1 MRPEWTPEIYA
12 NHRARFMDRLGDED
26 ACLLFGAPHHIR
38 NGDAEFKY
46 RPDSDVF
53 YLSGWDAPEVAL
65 LFRPGSDQ
73 PFVMF
78 VAGRNP
84 AMEIWTGR
92 RWGPEGAK
100 DRFGADDAF
109 PYSELAERLPDL
121 MQGYRNLH
129 YRFAVDSEHDQLVVG
144 ALKSARR
151 KARRNGMDVPDAFI
165 DPARVLHELRLIK
178 SDAEIAVLQR
188 AADLTADA
196 HIAAMG
202 ITKPG
207 VFEYELEST
216 IDHTFRLGGGT
227 GPGYTSIVGGGA
239 NATILHYIE
248 NSSEL
253 KDGDMVCVDAGCE
266 YGMYTADV
274 TRTWPVNGRFTA
286 PQRTLYELVLRA
298 LEEATATAV
307 EGSTM
312 RAVHQK
318 AVAVLTEGMVEI
330 GLLDGDVNDLIAEEK
345 YKKYYMH
352 GTGHWLG
359 LDVHDVGAYYRDGE
373 SRPLEPGMVLTVE
386 PGLYVPE
393 DDEDAPVEFRG
404 LGIRIEDD
412 VLVTP
417 GGNRVLT
424 QAIPKSVKDVEAA
437 VGVLD
442 IARP

>member
-12 NHRARFMDRLGDED
+12 NHRSRFLERLGDED

-100 DRFGADDAF
+100 ERFGADDAF

-129 YRFAVDSEHDQLVVG
+129 YRFAVDSDHDQLVVG

-207 VFEYELEST
+207 VFEFELEST
-216 IDHTFRLGGGT
+216 IDHTFRLGGGS
-227 GPGYTSIVGGGA
+227 GPGYTSIVGGGV

-274 TRTWPVNGRFTA
+274 TRTWPVNGRFSDA
-286 PQRTLYELVLRA
+286 QRTLYELVLRA

-318 AVAVLTEGMVEI
+318 AVAVLTEGMVEV
-330 GLLDGDVNDLIAEEK
+330 GLLSGDVNDLIAEEK

-386 PGLYVPE
+386 PGLYVPV
-393 DDEDAPVEFRG
+393 DDEDAPAEFRG
-404 LGIRIEDD
+404 MGIRIEDD

-424 QAIPKSVKDVEAA
+424 DAIPKAVKDVEAA
-437 VGVLD
+437 VGVLG

>member
-12 NHRARFMDRLGDED
+12 NHRSRFMERLGDED

-100 DRFGADDAF
+100 ERFGADDAF

-207 VFEYELEST
+207 VFEFELEST
-216 IDHTFRLGGGT
+216 IDHTFRLGGGS
-227 GPGYTSIVGGGA
+227 GPGYTSIVGGGV

-274 TRTWPVNGRFTA
+274 TRTWPVNGRFSDA
-286 PQRTLYELVLRA
+286 QRTLYELVLRA

-318 AVAVLTEGMVEI
+318 AVAVLTEGMVEV
-330 GLLDGDVNDLIAEEK
+330 GLLSGDVNDLIAEEK

-386 PGLYVPE
+386 PGLYVPV
-393 DDEDAPVEFRG
+393 DDEDAPAEFRG
-404 LGIRIEDD
+404 MGIRIEDD

-424 QAIPKSVKDVEAA
+424 DAIPKAVKDVEAA

>member
-1 MRPEWTPEIYA
+1 ME
-12 NHRARFMDRLGDED
+12 RLGDED

-65 LFRPGSDQ
+65 LFRPGADQ

-100 DRFGADDAF
+100 ERFGADGAF

-207 VFEYELEST
+207 VFEFELEST
-216 IDHTFRLGGGT
+216 IDHTFRLGGGS
-227 GPGYTSIVGGGA
+227 GPGYTSIVGGGV

-274 TRTWPVNGRFTA
+274 TRTWPVNGRFSD

-318 AVAVLTEGMVEI
+318 AVAVLTEGMVEV
-330 GLLDGDVNDLIAEEK
+330 GLLSGDVNDLIAEEK

-386 PGLYVPE
+386 PGLYVPV
-393 DDEDAPVEFRG
+393 DDEDAPAEFRG
-404 LGIRIEDD
+404 MGIRIEDD

-424 QAIPKSVKDVEAA
+424 AAIPKAVKDVEAA